1 MRTSTLPHR
10 PALLS
15 ALLVFLILASPAAMA
30 AWTRITTDQLSASYA
45 DMESIERSGNR
56 AKMSLMMDYFQ
67 EQQDPM
73 GSKVQSLAGDYHF
86 SCKDMRYKQDSLT
99 LFSDHMGTGKTVSD
113 KTFAHAKWH
122 QVPPESAIEV
132 AWGIA
137 CHQKVDNSQ
146 TPKLGVKGLK

>member
-1 MRTSTLPHR
+1 MQKRLF
-10 PALLS
+10 S
-15 ALLVFLILASPAAMA
+15 ALFLSCLMVCGFASPAAMA

-67 EQQDPM
+67 AQQDPM
-73 GSKVQSLAGDYHF
+73 GSKVQSLAGDYLF
-86 SCKDMRYKQDSLT
+86 SCKDMRYKQNSLT
-99 LFSDHMGTGKTVSD
+99 LFSDHLGTGKTVSD
-113 KTFAHAKWH
+113 KTYAHAKWH

-137 CHQKVDNSQ
+137 CNQKVDNSQ
-146 TPKLGVKGLK
+146 TPKLGVGRLK